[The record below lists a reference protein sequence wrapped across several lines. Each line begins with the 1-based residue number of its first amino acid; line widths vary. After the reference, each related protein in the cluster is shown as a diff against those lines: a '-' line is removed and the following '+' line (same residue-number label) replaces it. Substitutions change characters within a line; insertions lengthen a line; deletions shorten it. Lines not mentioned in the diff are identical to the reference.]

1 MAVQVAYSEQ
11 AAALRCARAL
21 VRDDLTWREAETLRL
36 LDDRYQ
42 KSVAFSAST
51 LLTGSPPGSYF
62 VIELSVRSVETTG
75 VQQFDMSLAA
85 VGYPSRTVALGSCK
99 GNTVTVACPS
109 SSAQRDANAAMD
121 LPM

>member
-51 LLTGSPPGSYF
+51 LLTGSPRAPT
-62 VIELSVRSVETTG
+62 L
-75 VQQFDMSLAA
+75 
-85 VGYPSRTVALGSCK
+85 
-99 GNTVTVACPS
+99 S
-109 SSAQRDANAAMD
+109 SSYLLGRSRRQEYNNLTCH
-121 LPM
+121 LPLSAIHQGRWPWVRVRATRLL